1 MNFVAKMYNQIDNS
15 FSLKSPFGGL
25 RVQTN
30 MEKIL
35 LPEIKDFHLIDV
47 YVSNGGYNAAKKALT
62 QTSDDIIDQVKKSG
76 LRGRGGAAF
85 LCGLKW
91 SFMPKTSDKPKYLC
105 INGDESEPGSFKD
118 RQIFEFNPH
127 QMIEGAI
134 ITCYAIGAKTAYVYI
149 RGEYHKWIKL
159 LQKAIDDAYEKG
171 YLGEKM
177 KETFGT
183 NFSCDVY
190 IHKGAGA
197 YICGE
202 ESSLMNSLEG
212 QRGYPRIKPPFPAQ
226 NGLWG
231 CPTTIN
237 NVETIANVP
246 KIIEKGWE
254 WFSKIGH
261 PKHPGTLLF
270 GVSGHVNK
278 PGVYELPT
286 GTLLT
291 DIIYNYAGGVPND
304 KKILCVIPG
313 GTSMPPL
320 RGEKL
325 EGVKMDAESL
335 KEVGSAIG
343 TGGVIV
349 MDEDTDLVKVL
360 ARIAHFYHHE
370 SCGQCTPCREGTG
383 WLEKILKRIVAGKGS
398 VSDLDLLI
406 TVANQIEGNTICA
419 LGEAAAWPVK
429 FMVDRFRD
437 YFEARVSKEI
447 SLPVANKVH
456 SMRETA
462 FPLADVKN

>member
-1 MNFVAKMYNQIDNS
+1 
-15 FSLKSPFGGL
+15 
-25 RVQTN
+25 

-47 YVSNGGYNAAKKALT
+47 YVSNGGYNAAKKAFT
-62 QTSDDIIDQVKKSG
+62 QTPDDIIDQVKKSG

-91 SFMPKTSDKPKYLC
+91 SFMPKTTDKPKYLC

-118 RQIFEFNPH
+118 RQVFEFNPH

-171 YLGEKM
+171 YLGDKM

-183 NFSCDVY
+183 SFSCDVY

-212 QRGYPRIKPPFPAQ
+212 KRGYPRVKPPFPAQ

-246 KIIEKGWE
+246 KIIENGWE

-270 GVSGHVNK
+270 GVSGHVSK

-313 GTSMPPL
+313 GTSMPPI
-320 RGEKL
+320 RGDKL
-325 EGVKMDAESL
+325 EGVRMDAESL

-343 TGGVIV
+343 TGGIIV

-383 WLEKILKRIVAGKGS
+383 WLEKILKRIIAGKGS
-398 VSDLDLLI
+398 TSDLDLLI

-429 FMVDRFRD
+429 FMVERFRD

-462 FPLADVKN
+462 FPLADLKN